1 MPGSFRTFEM
11 SEERPQFNWSDA
23 WLLLAVAVACQRGAA
38 NLENIIVA
46 GDGINFAIFKA
57 DELESG
63 LVRLTEAGYIEETA
77 GSFSLT
83 GKVHPYCDTFLAEH
97 RSMDKRL
104 ADVEALIGAASA
116 PDDQP
121 CLNNLKYRG
130 FSKKQYDEAVLS
142 YQGYLREF

>member
-1 MPGSFRTFEM
+1 M
-11 SEERPQFNWSDA
+11 SEDRTQFNWSDA
-23 WLLLAVAVACQRGAA
+23 WLLLAVAFANQRGKAT
-38 NLENIIVA
+38 LDTIIVA
-46 GDGINFAIFKA
+46 GDAINFAIFKP

-63 LVRLTEAGYIEETA
+63 LVRLTEAGYIEETS

-83 GKVHPYCDTFLAEH
+83 GKVHPHSDTFLVEH

-104 ADVEALIGAASA
+104 ADVEEMIGAASA

-121 CLNNLKYRG
+121 CENNLKYPG
-130 FSKKQYDEAVLS
+130 FSKKQYDDAVLS